1 MRRQLPA
8 VDDAGSR
15 LALGWLLL
23 ATAAVAAAAL
33 FAILLVF
40 SRLPLVGMLLPGA
53 DFYRVALTL
62 HVDLSQGVWFM
73 AFAGVLWS
81 LACRPGPAALEL
93 AALGLAAA
101 GALLM
106 AVSPGLGALRPVMS
120 NYVPVLDHRWF
131 LAGLV
136 LYGLGVAI
144 KATMA
149 AVAAGFRPTPR
160 SIGLR
165 LAAVLLLAA
174 LGLGLATGRAID
186 ARADGLAYFEA
197 LFWGPGHVW
206 QFCLTTLMAVAWLG
220 LSAPGIRLPPLR
232 VLGGLL
238 VLGALP
244 GLAAVCLPAFL
255 DPLDPVY
262 FSRFTELMR
271 WASWPVPLAL
281 AALLALAHGRA
292 GVPPGSGFGL
302 SVLLLVAGLLLGT
315 QIAGQTTLVTAHYH
329 GTIGAVT
336 VAFMA
341 LTYRLLPNLGAS
353 APTPRAAARQL
364 QLYGHGILLMM
375 AGLAGAGLMGAPR
388 KVPGNLGFEFGVESL
403 SRLAMGLGGCLATA
417 GILTFLFLVLR
428 SLVPHPRLEADSHA

>member
-81 LACRPGPAALEL
+81 LAGRPGPAHLEL

-106 AVSPGLGALRPVMS
+106 AVSPGLGALRPLMS
-120 NYVPVLDHRWF
+120 NYVPVLDSPWF
-131 LAGLV
+131 LGGLA
-136 LYGLGVAI
+136 LYGLGVML
-144 KATMA
+144 KAAMA
-149 AVAAGFRPTPR
+149 ALTGYGHHPR
-160 SIGLR
+160 GLGLR
-165 LAAVLLLAA
+165 LAAGLLLAA
-174 LGLGLATGRAID
+174 LGLGLVTGRAID
-186 ARADGLAYFEA
+186 DRLDGLAYFET

-220 LSAPGIRLPPLR
+220 LSAPAIRLPPPR

-262 FSRFTELMR
+262 FARFTELMR

-292 GVPPGSGFGL
+292 GVRPGSGFGL